1 MIVDLT
7 GKEQAVLRGLRDRG
21 YAVIVWTPEELG
33 DVNPEVIE
41 DACIG
46 YVADYFLLGVEEDE

>member
-1 MIVDLT
+1 MDLT
-7 GKEQAVLRGLRDRG
+7 DMEQAVLRGLRDRG

-41 DACIG
+41 DASIG
-46 YVADYFLLGVEEDE
+46 YVADYFLLGVKEDE